1 MAKIFSGDNLMNNQ
15 NSWNTGVSSLLKN
28 IYRCADKSKWY
39 NCVAEAY
46 DRTRPRYPRE
56 IWLKMQEFAQL
67 QPGKS
72 VLEIGS
78 GPGIA
83 SVELAKFGANLVCL
97 EPSEAASKLARSKC
111 SAYSQVEVV
120 NSTFE
125 DWELGNH
132 QFDVVVATTSYHWVS
147 PEIRN
152 KKAAAA
158 LKDGGLL
165 VLLWNTPPQPS
176 YEIHQSMVEIYQNY
190 APDLAKYESHQ
201 SHEAHLTLIG
211 DEVINSGYFGGLTS
225 DKIISDLTY
234 TVDDYLTLLSTLS
247 PYIRLKSE
255 QRSHLFTELGRVL
268 KLNYRNKLELHYLS
282 LIQMAYKVWY

>member
-1 MAKIFSGDNLMNNQ
+1 MTIE
-15 NSWNTGVSSLLKN
+15 VSSLLKN
-28 IYRCADKSKWY
+28 IYRCADKSQWY
-39 NCVAEAY
+39 SSVAKAY

-83 SVELAKFGANLVCL
+83 SIELAKFGVNLVCL
-97 EPSEAASKLARSKC
+97 EPSEVASKLARSKC
-111 SAYSQVEVV
+111 SAYSRVEVV

-125 DWELGNH
+125 DWELANR

-152 KKAAAA
+152 QKAAAA

-190 APDLAKYESHQ
+190 APELAKYESHQ
-201 SHEAHLTLIG
+201 SHEGNLTLIG
-211 DEVINSGYFGGLTS
+211 DEVINSGYFRDLTS
-225 DKIISDLTY
+225 DKIISQITY
-234 TVDDYLTLLSTLS
+234 SVNDYLTLLSTLS
-247 PYIRLKSE
+247 PYIRLESKK
-255 QRSHLFTELGRVL
+255 RSHLFAELEKVL
-268 KLNYRNKLELHYLS
+268 IHNYGNKLELHYLS
-282 LIQMAYKVWY
+282 LIQIAIKV